1 MNLGTFNLMA
11 TIDFSATNE
20 WHCLFLLIGSSRASS
35 HSSSAKWTGR
45 HSEQSHSVTMWS
57 HRDTQ
62 SFHYLAKRRHQC
74 HHFRYLPQFLSRKP
88 WLDGAFWFRSQR
100 HFFFMKIKILLT
112 LLSFLWCRQ
121 RPRRSSWW
129 RLADLQS
136 RERGCRLLHVCGSE
150 SSWYSL
156 GQNQVKCSRYP
167 NHKSVCLHCTA
178 AVTMNTNI
186 HMSKIVVNFLSLC
199 HLWPLWRKKLYV
211 LGGFFWPCLYK

>member
-1 MNLGTFNLMA
+1 MSSLQVPPTVSIKKTVA
-11 TIDFSATNE
+11 R
-20 WHCLFLLIGSSRASS
+20 WCFLIQ
-35 HSSSAKWTGR
+35 K
-45 HSEQSHSVTMWS
+45 SVS
-57 HRDTQ
+57 Y
-62 SFHYLAKRRHQC
+62 F
-74 HHFRYLPQFLSRKP
+74 FL
-88 WLDGAFWFRSQR
+88 
-100 HFFFMKIKILLT
+100 MKIKILLT
-112 LLSFLWCRQ
+112 PLSFLWCRQ

-178 AVTMNTNI
+178 AVTMNTKI
-186 HMSKIVVNFLSLC
+186 HMSKIVVNSLSLC

-211 LGGFFWPCLYK
+211 LGRFFWHCLCKKTKASHHILIFCKRLFGTLFHWRWFLKPFSP